1 MCPCV
6 ATNRHSANACLLL
19 LIFAFNMCWVS
30 RLSNDRSGLQSSAE
44 DDEVPWQSKRQ
55 ATCKKVW
62 QLLLCECCGGACK
75 SAHFFVR
82 PKRSPCTGCS
92 RCLSS
97 MPSHHLLAWPKYFV
111 LTPYVLIRHPLK
123 SPPSL
128 SPSSSSSLEAA
139 APLPT
144 SNPAK
149 ADNLFSTVCLLL

>member
-1 MCPCV
+1 MCCV

-55 ATCKKVW
+55 QATCKKVW
-62 QLLLCECCGGACK
+62 QLLLCECCGGASK

-82 PKRSPCTGCS
+82 PKRSIALHWVFS
-92 RCLSS
+92 LSS
-97 MPSHHLLAWPKYFV
+97 KPSFAGLAEIFC
-111 LTPYVLIRHPLK
+111 LTPYVLIRHSLK
-123 SPPSL
+123 SPPSP

-149 ADNLFSTVCLLL
+149 ADNFFSTVCLL